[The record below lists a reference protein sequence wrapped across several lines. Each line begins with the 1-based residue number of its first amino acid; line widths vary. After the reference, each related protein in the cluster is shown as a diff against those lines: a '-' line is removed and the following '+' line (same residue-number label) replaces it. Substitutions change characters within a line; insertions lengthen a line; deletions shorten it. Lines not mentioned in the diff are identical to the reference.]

1 MQDLQKIVSALPRLH
16 LLHSREH
23 AAPLQLNLKHQS
35 ASGPLSAATLTQCS
49 ALSSTAEDAAVL
61 SLMIA
66 KSENARLGLVSLSSS
81 ALHEGTPSISD
92 LLPALAT
99 SLARYAMS
107 LTPCW
112 CTEVTLGLT
121 KQLWQMPIV
130 TKTPLLLLS
139 EADWA
144 YVTIIHSAHV
154 LHG

>member
-1 MQDLQKIVSALPRLH
+1 MQDLQKIVSALPGLH
-16 LLHSREH
+16 LLRSREH
-23 AAPLQLNLKHQS
+23 AGPLQLNLKQQS

-81 ALHEGTPSISD
+81 DLHEGMLSMSD
-92 LLPALAT
+92 LLPALTTPLSGDAK
-99 SLARYAMS
+99 S

-112 CTEVTLGLT
+112 CTEFTLGLT
-121 KQLWQMPIV
+121 KQLWQMPMV
-130 TKTPLLLLS
+130 TKTPSLMLS
-139 EADWA
+139 EAEWA
-144 YVTIIHSAHV
+144 CATVIHSAHV